1 VRAAYAAGVAEDL
14 RAGSIVEADGTV
26 PPRPGEIAG
35 SVDRL
40 LAEFLAA
47 EAAALT
53 GLDPGLE
60 VMVTVARQMVLGG
73 GKRLRSAFA
82 FWGWRGAV
90 GPDRPVAP
98 VLPALGA
105 LELLHT
111 CALVHDDV
119 MDASATRRGLPSAH
133 RAAADRHV
141 ALGLPG
147 DPAEFGRSTAILIGD
162 LCMVWA
168 DRLAGR
174 ADLPAATLIAARR
187 GYDRMRLEA
196 IAGQFL
202 DLLGDGARESSS
214 VGRALRVARLK
225 TASYTVARP
234 LVYGA
239 VLGGAAVDGPLARA
253 YTRYGM
259 AVGEAFQLRDD
270 LLGVYGDPLVT
281 GKPVGEDLARGKST
295 VLLELARARA
305 TGPAAVELGR
315 LLARRAPADLP
326 RLAALLTRTGAAA
339 EVDRMMA
346 DRIACAFAAVD
357 DAALDP
363 TTREALACLAAAASR
378 RAS

>member
-1 VRAAYAAGVAEDL
+1 MR
-14 RAGSIVEADGTV
+14 SIPDVGGTV
-26 PPRPGEIAG
+26 SPRPGEIAT

-40 LAEFLAA
+40 LTEFLDA
-47 EAAALT
+47 EAASLT
-53 GLDPGLE
+53 SLDPGLE

-90 GPDRPVAP
+90 GPRRAATS

-119 MDASATRRGLPSAH
+119 MDASATRRGLPTAH
-133 RAAADRHV
+133 RAAAGRHI

-147 DPAEFGRSTAILIGD
+147 DPDEFGRSTAILIGD

-168 DRLAGR
+168 DRLASR

-202 DLLGDGARESSS
+202 DLLGDGALESSS
-214 VGRALRVARLK
+214 IGRALRVARLK

-234 LVYGA
+234 LIYGA
-239 VLGGAAVDGPLARA
+239 VLGGAAVDGPLTRA

-270 LLGVYGDPLVT
+270 LLGVYGDPRVT

-295 VLLELARARA
+295 VLLELARAMA
-305 TGPAAVELGR
+305 TGAEADELRR
-315 LLARRAPADLP
+315 LLARRAPEDLP

-339 EVDRMMA
+339 ELDRMISE
-346 DRIACAFAAVD
+346 RVACAFAAVD
-357 DAALDP
+357 DAPLDP
-363 TTREALACLAAAASR
+363 ATREALGHLIAAASQR
-378 RAS
+378 ES